1 MADSGLYLE
10 PDVSA
15 VMTVTDAPVPE
26 DGREDGAPLE
36 LLTDDE
42 GVWTAVPVDA
52 TGDERVTK
60 WLSVEGDVLCDLEEW
75 R

>member
-1 MADSGLYLE
+1 
-10 PDVSA
+10 
-15 VMTVTDAPVPE
+15 MTVNEASLPDDAETAAV
-26 DGREDGAPLE
+26 PLE

-42 GVWTAVPVDA
+42 DVWTAVPADA

-60 WLSVEGDVLCDLEEW
+60 WLSIDVDSLRDLEEW